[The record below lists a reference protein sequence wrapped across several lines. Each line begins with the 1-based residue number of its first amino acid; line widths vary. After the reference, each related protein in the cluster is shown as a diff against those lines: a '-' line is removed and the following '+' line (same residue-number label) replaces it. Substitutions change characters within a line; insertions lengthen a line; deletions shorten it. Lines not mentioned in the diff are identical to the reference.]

1 MSEKCDVLVTGTGF
15 FAKRF
20 TNDIA
25 LTAPK
30 PIKITI
36 AAREAEE
43 GRQLEWLRQSGNA
56 RAAIA
61 ERPVTYDTT
70 YINWES
76 PESVAETIAEWDP
89 DVIVHAASVQ
99 PSKVVVDTTSEWG
112 RLISIGSFSTTVVIQ
127 AVLGSRMAR
136 AMALA
141 GSKATFMNCCYP
153 DVTNAILKAMGY
165 PVISGGGNI
174 EILASV
180 FAGELGIRERGPIQ
194 VLAHH
199 QNLKP
204 FRGPAEDRIG
214 TPPPRVWIDGT
225 EIDDVYERFSRVLL
239 TKGPAIPV
247 SGCTAMP
254 IILAYAGH
262 RDYVGHAT
270 GPHGLIGGY
279 PVTIKNGVLELNL
292 PDGLSREEAIA
303 WNTHFEE
310 VNGLTVE
317 NGRVVYHGPLR
328 DELAR
333 HSPELAA
340 GFHVDDLDRIFAEFV
355 ALRERLEG
363 RKARAA

>member
-20 TNDIA
+20 TNDLA

-30 PIKITI
+30 SIKITM
-36 AAREAEE
+36 AAREVEE

-61 ERPVTYDTT
+61 ERPVTFDTT

-76 PESVAETIAEWDP
+76 PESVAETIAAWDP

-99 PSKVVVDTTSEWG
+99 TSKVVIDTSEWG
-112 RLISIGSFSTTVVIQ
+112 RLASVGSMSSTVVIQ
-127 AVLGSRMAR
+127 ALLGSRMGK

-153 DVTNAILKAMGY
+153 DVTNAILKAMGF
-165 PVISGGGNI
+165 PVVSGGGNI

-180 FAGELGIRERGPIQ
+180 FAGEMGIRERGPIK

-204 FRGPAEDRIG
+204 FRGPAELRPG
-214 TPPPRVWIDGT
+214 TPPPRVWIEDN
-225 EIDDVYERFSRVLL
+225 ELAAVYERFSRVLL
-239 TKGPAIPV
+239 TKGPAIPI

-262 RDYVGHAT
+262 RDYLGHLT

-279 PVTIKNGVLELNL
+279 PATIKNRIAELNL
-292 PDGLSREEAIA
+292 PDGLGREEAIA
-303 WNTHFEE
+303 WNTDFEK

-328 DELAR
+328 NELAR

-340 GFHVDDLDRIFAEFV
+340 GFHVDDLDQVFADFV
-355 ALRERLEG
+355 TLRERLEG
-363 RKARAA
+363 KTARAA

>member
-1 MSEKCDVLVTGTGF
+1 MSEKCDVLVTGTGM

-36 AAREAEE
+36 AAREVEE

-61 ERPVTYDTT
+61 ERPAFFDTT
-70 YINWES
+70 FINWES

-99 PSKVVVDTTSEWG
+99 PSKVVIDTSEWG
-112 RLISIGSFSTTVVIQ
+112 RLAAVGSMSSTVVVQ
-127 AVLGSRMAR
+127 ALLGSRIGK

-141 GSKATFMNCCYP
+141 DSKATFMNCCYP

-165 PVISGGGNI
+165 PVVSGGGNI

-204 FRGPAEDRIG
+204 FRGPAELRAG
-214 TPPPRVWIDGT
+214 TPPPRVWIEGK
-225 EIDDVYERFSRVLL
+225 EIDDVYERFSRVRL
-239 TKGPAIPV
+239 TRGPAIPI

-262 RDYVGHAT
+262 RDYLGHVT

-279 PVTIKNGVLELNL
+279 PATIKKGILELNL
-292 PDGLSREEAIA
+292 PDGLSCEEAIA
-303 WNTHFEE
+303 WNVDFEKI
-310 VNGLTVE
+310 NGLTVE
-317 NGRVVYHGPLR
+317 NGRVVYHGPLH

-340 GFHVDDLDRIFAEFV
+340 GFHVDDLDRVFAETV

-363 RKARAA
+363 QKAAVA